1 MKRYNMAQ
9 GSPEWH
15 EVRLGRITS
24 SRICDVLNYLK
35 NGSEGADRRKYRW
48 ELVAER
54 LTGQPREN
62 GAAYAARVKW
72 GVEQEPF
79 ARDEYTMRTNVLVDK
94 VGFIEHPRLAFTG
107 GSPDALVGTDGLL
120 EIKAP
125 DTVTHLQW
133 MALGVIPPDHLHQ
146 CTWNLACSEREWID
160 FVSFDPRCPHHLQL
174 FVVRLYR
181 DEAFIAS
188 VESEVVKF
196 NAEVDQV
203 IASLPSAERIAA

>member
-1 MKRYNMAQ
+1 MKRFNMVQ

-94 VGFIEHPRLAFTG
+94 VGFIEHPRLPFTG

-120 EIKAP
+120 EIKCP
-125 DTVTHLQW
+125 DSITHVQW
-133 MALGVIPPDHLHQ
+133 LDAGVIPADHIHQ
-146 CTWNLACSEREWID
+146 CLWNLACSERDWID
-160 FVSFDPRCPHHLQL
+160 FVSFDPRIKIKDAQMM
-174 FVVRLYR
+174 VVRMGR
-181 DEAFIAS
+181 DDA
-188 VESEVVKF
+188 KF
-196 NAEVDQV
+196 AEIEAEVIRFDQEINAA
-203 IASLPSAERIAA
+203 IAKLGGL